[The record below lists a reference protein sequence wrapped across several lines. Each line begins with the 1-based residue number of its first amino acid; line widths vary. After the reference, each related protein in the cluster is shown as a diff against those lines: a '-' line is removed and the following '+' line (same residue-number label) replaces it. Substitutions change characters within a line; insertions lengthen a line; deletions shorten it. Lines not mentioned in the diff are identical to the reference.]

1 MKNESLSRV
10 DARSRA
16 AVEKSRTGLV
26 DYEAIKRAWERIGAS
41 SKRRKEQT

>member
-1 MKNESLSRV
+1 MKNESPGRV

-26 DYEAIKRAWERIGAS
+26 DYDAVKRAWERIGAS
-41 SKRRKEQT
+41 SKRREEQT